1 MVEASAD
8 SPLEG
13 GLVYEARLSVGV
25 WSIDVLPEQEVLG
38 FHNESNDVFLKTL
51 TALEEHLEGVD
62 EHQAQ
67 HSELMRL
74 ELKLNFLMDLVGQVL
89 TTQLELPVRRKV
101 RLGAR
106 GLSWSSEKAVAV
118 GGLYRVDLYLKPN
131 LPRPLVLFGRIK
143 ALEGD
148 VVTATFEGISD
159 AVQDGLDKFIFR
171 HHRRA
176 VASQRRQD

>member
-1 MVEASAD
+1 MMDASAG
-8 SPLEG
+8 SPLDG
-13 GLVYEARLSVGV
+13 GLVYEARLSLGL
-25 WSIDVLPEQEVLG
+25 WPIDGMPEEEVLG

-51 TALEEHLEGVD
+51 SALEEHLEVVD

-67 HSELMRL
+67 HHELMRL

-89 TTQLELPVRRKV
+89 ATQLELPTRRKV

-106 GLSWSSEKAVAV
+106 GLSWSGDKTVTV
-118 GGLYRVDLYLKPN
+118 NGLYRVDLYLKPN
-131 LPRPLVLFGRIK
+131 FPRPLVLFGRIK
-143 ALEGD
+143 AVDGD
-148 VVTATFEGISD
+148 VVTAAFEGISE